1 MASRDPF
8 GFDISV
14 SSDKKKRARR
24 RGMSGAVDTSQRICE
39 HPNCEKRGTFRA
51 PKSPDR
57 TDDFYWF
64 CKDHIREYNAR
75 WNYFKEHS
83 PEELEEQMKRDQT
96 WDRPTFDFKTGTPRG
111 EHSHAEGRAWER
123 FGFNDPFQALGDN
136 ATINRGTAATGRSTR
151 RLPPEDRRA
160 LKIMGA
166 EETVTKADLRKLYK
180 SHVKDLHPDM
190 NGGRRDDEE
199 RLAEIVT
206 AWEHL
211 KTSRA
216 IPES

>member
-1 MASRDPF
+1 MARDPF
-8 GFDISV
+8 NFDISV

-24 RGMSGAVDTSQRICE
+24 RGMSGAVDSSQRRCDYEGCE
-39 HPNCEKRGTFRA
+39 ERGTFRA

-57 TDDFYWF
+57 TDDFFWF
-64 CKDHIREYNAR
+64 CKAHIREYNAR

-96 WDRPTFDFKTGTPRG
+96 WDRPTWNFKTGKG
-111 EHSHAEGRAWER
+111 EGDQPHAEGRAWQR
-123 FGFNDPFQALGDN
+123 FGYNDPFEALGEN
-136 ATINRGTAATGRSTR
+136 ATINRPAGSQQMRLR

-160 LKIMGA
+160 LAIMGV
-166 EETVTKADLRKLYK
+166 EEDVTKADLRKIYK
-180 SHVKDLHPDM
+180 SLVKDLHPDM

-199 RLAEIVT
+199 KLAEVVN

-216 IPES
+216 IPEN